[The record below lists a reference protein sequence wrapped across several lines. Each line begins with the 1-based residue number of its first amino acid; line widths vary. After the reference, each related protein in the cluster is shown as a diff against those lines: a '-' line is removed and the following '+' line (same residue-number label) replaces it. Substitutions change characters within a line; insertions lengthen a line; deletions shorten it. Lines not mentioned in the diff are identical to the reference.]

1 MRRFILHPLAFI
13 LFLSLFAQAAP
24 NDAPAA
30 SGDSKF
36 ALTIYSTA
44 DAANFDPQDI
54 PPLRQANAAYKV
66 PGYAVVGETQKITL
80 AAGENTLKFSDIAAG
95 IDPTTVSFKSLTA
108 PDSTAVIEQN
118 FEYDLVT
125 PDKLL
130 EKYVG
135 KNIIVN
141 RKQEPL
147 PNDRTR
153 MPETIEAKL
162 LSYTADQLVLQ
173 TNNKQLPVQIIPR
186 NSDITEIK
194 LFDLQGG
201 LSAKPT
207 LVWKISAKQ
216 AGEHNARVSYQTD
229 NITWRADY
237 SLTLSSDQSAADLSC
252 WATLVNYS
260 GASYADAKIKLIA
273 GDVHRLRP
281 QPRMQFARAAEAS
294 ASVDVSEKPFFE
306 YHLYTLARPT
316 TLANNA
322 IKQVELF
329 APRSNI
335 PVNKSY
341 VYAGGEISI
350 PYGQNPVTDR
360 APRDSGDKSVDA
372 VLNIVNDEKS
382 GLGIPLPAGRVRI
395 YLRDQTGAADEND
408 PAAAPQFIGEDK
420 IDHTPKDQNISLRMG
435 SAFDITAGRKQTDFT
450 LDGKTITESFEIKL
464 HNHKKEA
471 VKVNVKETLYRWSQW
486 QITAA
491 SDKYEKEDSRTI
503 KFTAEVGPGEEK
515 TLTYTVKY
523 TW

>member
-1 MRRFILHPLAFI
+1 MPRFILHPSTFI
-13 LFLSLFAQAAP
+13 LFLSLFAEAAP
-24 NDAPAA
+24 NDPPAA
-30 SGDSKF
+30 NANSKF

-44 DAANFDPQDI
+44 DAATFDPQDI
-54 PPLRQANAAYKV
+54 AALRQANAAYKV
-66 PGYAVVGETQKITL
+66 PGYAVVGEMRKITL
-80 AAGENTLKFSDIAAG
+80 ASGENTLKFSDIAAG

-108 PDSTAVIEQN
+108 PNSTAVIEQN

-130 EKYVG
+130 EKYLG

-194 LFDLQGG
+194 LFDLKDG

-216 AGEHNARVSYQTD
+216 AGEHNALVSYQTD

-237 SLTLSSDQSAADLSC
+237 SLTLNSGQSAADLSC

-260 GASYADAKIKLIA
+260 GASYSDAKIKLVA
-273 GDVHRLRP
+273 GDVHRL
-281 QPRMQFARAAEAS
+281 QPRPRVQFARAAEAS
-294 ASVDVSEKPFFE
+294 ANVSEKPLFE
-306 YHLYTLARPT
+306 YHLYTLSRPT

-329 APRSNI
+329 TPKNNI
-335 PVNKSY
+335 PFTKSY
-341 VYAGGEISI
+341 VYAGGEIPV
-350 PYGQNPVTDR
+350 PYGENPVTDR
-360 APRDSGDKSVDA
+360 APRNSENKNVDVFLTIA
-372 VLNIVNDEKS
+372 NDEKS
-382 GLGIPLPAGRVRI
+382 GLGIPLPAGRFRI
-395 YLRDQTGAADEND
+395 YLRDKPDADETA
-408 PAAAPQFIGEDK
+408 PAAPQFIGEDK
-420 IDHTPKDQNISLRMG
+420 IDHTRKDQNISLRTG
-435 SAFDITAGRKQTDFT
+435 SAFDITAERKQSDFT
-450 LDGKTITESFEIKL
+450 LEGKLMTESFEIKI

-486 QITAA
+486 QITAV
-491 SDKYEKEDSRTI
+491 SEKYEREDSRTI
-503 KFTAEVGPGEEK
+503 KFPLEVGPEQEK
-515 TLTYTVKY
+515 SITYTVKY